1 MRGRTYSRREIMSM
15 SNDGLS
21 HWQAETEGI
30 DLLEMTIGDL
40 LDRRAD
46 ALPLHE
52 AVVYS
57 CSPEFDGI
65 HKVLWTYQ
73 EYRERANQVAL
84 GLMALGLN
92 KGDHIAVWAT
102 NLPEW
107 VLLEM
112 AAAKAGLVLVTVN
125 PAYRAHELEYVLKQG
140 DVRALFLM
148 AQVRDHDCLATLRS
162 LVTPGTRNGDVSSER
177 LPLLRSACLLGTVPE
192 GILEQ
197 ERWRPTLFR
206 EMVTAGSQISADA
219 LRARQALVRPQHP
232 AQIQYTSG
240 TTGFPKG
247 AILQHRSILNNAMIV
262 ARQWGLGS
270 HDRHCNLMPF
280 FHTAGCVIGVLG
292 PLAAGAA
299 MHPLLTFHPLTA
311 LQVISHEHCTTLLAV
326 PTMLLAML
334 QHPDFETYDL
344 SSLARVGT
352 GGTSVPVSLIEQVTE
367 RMGADVCNFFGQ
379 TEASP
384 FITKTLP
391 DDPFERKAATV
402 GLPLP
407 HSEVKLINPATG
419 NLVPCGE
426 RGELCCR
433 GYQVMA
439 GYYKME
445 DATNAAIDSEGWLHT
460 GDLATM
466 NAQGYLNIVG
476 RLKEMVIRGGE
487 NIFPREIEEFLVR
500 HPKVA
505 DVYVVGVPDAFFGEE
520 LLAVVRLR
528 EGTAV
533 TEQELRAFC
542 KGKMS
547 HQKIPRYFQFVDAY
561 PMTASGKVQKF
572 VLREQA
578 IQVLGLQEST
588 TIKRA

>member
-1 MRGRTYSRREIMSM
+1 MSM

-21 HWQAETEGI
+21 YWQAETKGI

-46 ALPLHE
+46 ELPLQE

-65 HKVLWTYQ
+65 HEIRWTYQ

-140 DVRALFLM
+140 DVRALFLI
-148 AQVRDHDCLATLRS
+148 AQVRDHDCLATLHS

-177 LPLLRSACLLGTVPE
+177 LPLLRSVCLLGTVPKGVLDQE
-192 GILEQ
+192 G
-197 ERWRPTLFR
+197 WRPTLFQ
-206 EMVTAGSQISADA
+206 EIVAAGTQISADA
-219 LRARQALVRPQHP
+219 LRVRQASVRPLDP

-262 ARQWGLGS
+262 ARQWGLRS
-270 HDRHCNLMPF
+270 HDRYCNLMPF
-280 FHTAGCVIGVLG
+280 FHTAGCVIGMLG
-292 PLAAGAA
+292 PLAAGAV

-311 LQVISHEHCTTLLAV
+311 LHVISREGCTTVLAV

-344 SSLARVGT
+344 SSLSRVGT
-352 GGTSVPVSLIEQVTE
+352 GGASVPVSLIEQVTE

-391 DDPFERKAATV
+391 DDPFELKATTV

-407 HSEVKLINPATG
+407 HSEVKLIDPATG
-419 NLVPCGE
+419 NVVPCGE

-439 GYYKME
+439 GYYQMPE
-445 DATNAAIDSEGWLHT
+445 QTNAAIDSEGWLHT

-466 NAQGYLNIVG
+466 NALGYLTIVG
-476 RLKEMVIRGGE
+476 RLKEMIIRGGE
-487 NIFPREIEEFLVR
+487 NIFPREVEEFLLR

-505 DVYVVGVPDAFFGEE
+505 EAYVVGVPDAFFGEE

-528 EGTAV
+528 EGKDV

-542 KGKMS
+542 KGKIS

-561 PMTASGKVQKF
+561 PITASGKVQKYI
-572 VLREQA
+572 LREQA
-578 IQVLGLQEST
+578 IQALGLQENA

>member
-1 MRGRTYSRREIMSM
+1 
-15 SNDGLS
+15 
-21 HWQAETEGI
+21 
-30 DLLEMTIGDL
+30 
-40 LDRRAD
+40 
-46 ALPLHE
+46 
-52 AVVYS
+52 
-57 CSPEFDGI
+57 
-65 HKVLWTYQ
+65 
-73 EYRERANQVAL
+73 
-84 GLMALGLN
+84 
-92 KGDHIAVWAT
+92 
-102 NLPEW
+102 
-107 VLLEM
+107 
-112 AAAKAGLVLVTVN
+112 
-125 PAYRAHELEYVLKQG
+125 
-140 DVRALFLM
+140 
-148 AQVRDHDCLATLRS
+148 
-162 LVTPGTRNGDVSSER
+162 
-177 LPLLRSACLLGTVPE
+177 
-192 GILEQ
+192 
-197 ERWRPTLFR
+197 
-206 EMVTAGSQISADA
+206 
-219 LRARQALVRPQHP
+219 
-232 AQIQYTSG
+232 
-240 TTGFPKG
+240 
-247 AILQHRSILNNAMIV
+247 
-262 ARQWGLGS
+262 
-270 HDRHCNLMPF
+270 
-280 FHTAGCVIGVLG
+280 
-292 PLAAGAA
+292 
-299 MHPLLTFHPLTA
+299 
-311 LQVISHEHCTTLLAV
+311 
-326 PTMLLAML
+326 
-334 QHPDFETYDL
+334 
-344 SSLARVGT
+344 
-352 GGTSVPVSLIEQVTE
+352 
-367 RMGADVCNFFGQ
+367 MGADVCNFFGQ

-391 DDPFERKAATV
+391 DDPFEWKAATV

-528 EGTAV
+528 EGAAV

-547 HQKIPRYFQFVDAY
+547 QQTIPRYFQFVDAY

>member
-1 MRGRTYSRREIMSM
+1 MSM

-21 HWQAETEGI
+21 YWQAETEGI
-30 DLLEMTIGDL
+30 ELLEMTIGDL

-46 ALPLHE
+46 EIALQE

-57 CSPEFDGI
+57 CYPEFDGT
-65 HKVLWTYQ
+65 HEVRWTYH
-73 EYRERANQVAL
+73 EYRERANQVAR

-125 PAYRAHELEYVLKQG
+125 PAYRAQELKYVLKQG
-140 DVRALFLM
+140 DVRVFFLM
-148 AQVRDHDCLATLRS
+148 AQVRDHDCLATLRL

-177 LPLLRSACLLGTVPE
+177 LPLLRSVCLLGTVPK
-192 GILEQ
+192 GVLEQ
-197 ERWRPTLFR
+197 EGWRPTVFQ
-206 EMVTAGSQISADA
+206 EMVAAGTQISADA
-219 LRARQALVRPQHP
+219 LRARQAKVRPQDP

-247 AILQHRSILNNAMIV
+247 AILLHRSILNNAMIV
-262 ARQWGLGS
+262 AHQWGLGS
-270 HDRHCNLMPF
+270 HDRYCNLMPF

-292 PLAAGAA
+292 PLAAGAV

-311 LQVISHEHCTTLLAV
+311 LQVISREGCTIVLAV
-326 PTMLLAML
+326 PTMLLAMM

-344 SSLARVGT
+344 SSLSRVGT
-352 GGTSVPVSLIEQVTE
+352 GGSSVPVSLIEQVAE
-367 RMGADVCNFFGQ
+367 RMGVDVCNFFGQ

-391 DDPFERKAATV
+391 DDPFELKATTV

-419 NLVPCGE
+419 NVVPCGE

-445 DATNAAIDSEGWLHT
+445 DATNAAIDSERWLHT

-476 RLKEMVIRGGE
+476 RLKEMIIRGGE
-487 NIFPREIEEFLVR
+487 NIFPREVEEFLLR
-500 HPKVA
+500 HPRVA
-505 DVYVVGVPDAFFGEE
+505 DVHVVGVPDAFFGEE
-520 LLAVVRLR
+520 LLAVVRPR
-528 EGTAV
+528 EGEEA
-533 TEQELRAFC
+533 TEQELREFC
-542 KGKMS
+542 KGKIS

-578 IQVLGLQEST
+578 IQALGLQEIANT
-588 TIKRA
+588 KKA

>member
-1 MRGRTYSRREIMSM
+1 MGMTSDS
-15 SNDGLS
+15 LS
-21 HWQAETEGI
+21 YWQAETDGI
-30 DLLEMTIGDL
+30 ELLEMTIGDL

-46 ALPLHE
+46 ETPLKE

-57 CSPEFDGI
+57 CSPEFDGP
-65 HKVLWTYQ
+65 HEVRWTYQ
-73 EYRERANQVAL
+73 EYRERANQVAR

-92 KGDHIAVWAT
+92 KGDHMAVWAT

-107 VLLEM
+107 LLLEM
-112 AAAKAGLVLVTVN
+112 AAAEAGLVLVTVN
-125 PAYRAHELEYVLKQG
+125 PAYRARELEYVLKQG

-162 LVTPGTRNGDVSSER
+162 LITTGSRNGDVSSER
-177 LPLLRSACLLGTVPE
+177 LPLLRSVCLLGAVPT
-192 GILEQ
+192 GLLEQ
-197 ERWRPTLFR
+197 EGWRPSLFQ
-206 EMVTAGSQISADA
+206 EMVATGTHISADA
-219 LRARQALVRPQHP
+219 LRVRQASVRPQDP

-247 AILQHRSILNNAMIV
+247 AILLHRSILNNAMIV

-270 HDRHCNLMPF
+270 HDRHCNFMPF
-280 FHTAGCVIGVLG
+280 FHTGGCVIGVLG
-292 PLAAGAA
+292 PLAAGAVV
-299 MHPLLTFHPLTA
+299 HPLLAFHPLTA

-334 QHPDFETYDL
+334 QHPDFEKYDL
-344 SSLARVGT
+344 SSLRRVGT
-352 GGTSVPVSLIEQVTE
+352 GGASVPASLIEQVTE

-384 FITKTLP
+384 FITKTRP
-391 DDPFERKAATV
+391 DDLFELQATTV

-407 HSEVKLINPATG
+407 HSEVKLINPATD
-419 NLVPCGE
+419 VVAPCGE

-439 GYYKME
+439 GYYKMPE
-445 DATNAAIDSEGWLHT
+445 QTDAAIDHEGWLHT

-466 NAQGYLNIVG
+466 NAQGYITIVG

-487 NIFPREIEEFLVR
+487 NIFPREVEEFLLR

-505 DVYVVGVPDAFFGEE
+505 DVQVVGVPDAFFGEE
-520 LLAVVRLR
+520 LLAVVRPK
-528 EGTAV
+528 EGADV
-533 TEQELRAFC
+533 TEQDLREFY
-542 KGKMS
+542 KGKIS
-547 HQKIPRYFQFVDAY
+547 HQKIPRYFQFVDVY

-578 IQVLGLQEST
+578 IQALGLQEIANSE
-588 TIKRA
+588 RA

>member
-1 MRGRTYSRREIMSM
+1 MGLT
-15 SNDGLS
+15 NDGLS
-21 HWQAETEGI
+21 YWQAETEGI
-30 DLLEMTIGDL
+30 GLLEMTIGDL

-46 ALPLHE
+46 EFPLQE

-57 CSPEFDGI
+57 CSPEFDGT
-65 HKVLWTYQ
+65 HELRWTYRQ
-73 EYRERANQVAL
+73 YRERANQVAR

-102 NLPEW
+102 NRPEW
-107 VLLEM
+107 LLLEM
-112 AAAKAGLVLVTVN
+112 AAAKTGLVLVTVN

-148 AQVRDHDCLATLRS
+148 AQVRDHDCLATLRA
-162 LVTPGTRNGDVSSER
+162 LVAPGARNGDVTSER
-177 LPLLRSACLLGTVPE
+177 LPLLRSVCLLGTAPE
-192 GILEQ
+192 GMLEQ
-197 ERWRPTLFR
+197 EGWRPTLFQ
-206 EMVTAGSQISADA
+206 EMVAAGTQISADG
-219 LRARQALVRPQHP
+219 LRVRQASVKPQDP

-247 AILQHRSILNNAMIV
+247 AILLHRSILNNAMIV
-262 ARQWGLGS
+262 ARQWGLGP
-270 HDRHCNLMPF
+270 HDRYCNLMPF
-280 FHTAGCVIGVLG
+280 FHTAGCVIGALG
-292 PLAAGAA
+292 PLAAGAVV
-299 MHPLLTFHPLTA
+299 HPLLTFHPLAA
-311 LQVISHEHCTTLLAV
+311 LQVISREHCTTLLAV

-334 QHPDFETYDL
+334 QHPDFEAYDL

-352 GGTSVPVSLIEQVTE
+352 GGASVPVSLMEQVTE
-367 RMGADVCNFFGQ
+367 RMGANVCNFFGQ

-391 DDPFERKAATV
+391 DDPFELQAATV

-407 HSEVKLINPATG
+407 HSEVKLIDPATG
-419 NLVPCGE
+419 NVVPWGQ

-439 GYYKME
+439 GYYQMPE
-445 DATNAAIDSEGWLHT
+445 QTNVAIDSEGWLHT

-466 NAQGYLNIVG
+466 NEQGYLNIVG

-487 NIFPREIEEFLVR
+487 NIFPREIEEFLLR

-505 DVYVVGVPDAFFGEE
+505 EVYIVGVPDAFFGEE
-520 LLAVVRLR
+520 LLAVVRPR
-528 EGTAV
+528 EGEEA
-533 TEQELRAFC
+533 TEPELRAFC
-542 KGKMS
+542 KGKIS

-578 IQVLGLQEST
+578 IQALGLQESA
-588 TIKRA
+588 TINRT

>member
-1 MRGRTYSRREIMSM
+1 MGMT
-15 SNDGLS
+15 NDGLS
-21 HWQAETEGI
+21 YWRAETEGI

-40 LDRRAD
+40 LDLRAD
-46 ALPLHE
+46 ELPLQE

-57 CSPEFDGI
+57 CYPEFDRL
-65 HKVLWTYQ
+65 HEVRWTYQ
-73 EYRERANQVAL
+73 EYRERANQVAC

-92 KGDHIAVWAT
+92 KGDHIAVWAI

-177 LPLLRSACLLGTVPE
+177 LPLLRSVCLLGTTPSGVF
-192 GILEQ
+192 EQ
-197 ERWRPTLFR
+197 KRWRPTLFQ
-206 EMVTAGSQISADA
+206 EMVAAGTQIRADA
-219 LRARQALVRPQHP
+219 LRVRQASVGPLDP

-247 AILQHRSILNNAMIV
+247 AILLHRNIFNNAMIV

-270 HDRHCNLMPF
+270 HDRYCNLMPF
-280 FHTAGCVIGVLG
+280 FHTAGCVIGMLG
-292 PLAAGAA
+292 PLAAGAVV
-299 MHPLLTFHPLTA
+299 HPLMTFHPLTA
-311 LQVISHEHCTTLLAV
+311 LQIISREGCTTVLAV

-334 QHPDFETYDL
+334 QHPDFEKYDL
-344 SSLARVGT
+344 SSLVRVGT
-352 GGTSVPVSLIEQVTE
+352 GGASVPVSLIELVTE

-391 DDPFERKAATV
+391 DDPFELKATTV

-419 NLVPCGE
+419 NVVPWEE

-439 GYYKME
+439 GYYKMSE
-445 DATNAAIDSEGWLHT
+445 QTNAAIDSQGWLHT

-487 NIFPREIEEFLVR
+487 NIFPREIEEFLLR

-520 LLAVVRLR
+520 LLAVVRSK
-528 EGTAV
+528 EGEEA
-533 TEQELRAFC
+533 TEQELREFC
-542 KGKMS
+542 KGKIS

-578 IQVLGLQEST
+578 IQALGLQEMA
-588 TIKRA
+588 TIKKA

>member
-1 MRGRTYSRREIMSM
+1 MSM
-15 SNDGLS
+15 TTDGLS
-21 HWQAETEGI
+21 YWQAETEGI
-30 DLLEMTIGDL
+30 ELLEMTIGDL
-40 LDRRAD
+40 LDHRAD
-46 ALPLHE
+46 ELPLQE

-57 CSPEFDGI
+57 CYPEFEGT
-65 HKVLWTYQ
+65 HELRWTYQ
-73 EYRERANQVAL
+73 QYRERANQVAC
-84 GLMALGLN
+84 GLMALGLH
-92 KGDHIAVWAT
+92 KGDHIAVWAI

-177 LPLLRSACLLGTVPE
+177 LPLLRSVCLLGTAPE
-192 GILEQ
+192 GVFEQ
-197 ERWRPTLFR
+197 EGWRPTLFE
-206 EMVTAGSQISADA
+206 EMVAAGTQISADA
-219 LRARQALVRPQHP
+219 LRVRQASVRPQDP

-247 AILQHRSILNNAMIV
+247 AILRHRSMLNNAMIV
-262 ARQWGLGS
+262 ARQWGLGQND
-270 HDRHCNLMPF
+270 HYCNLMPF

-292 PLAAGAA
+292 PLAAGAV

-311 LQVISHEHCTTLLAV
+311 LQIISREGCTTLLAV

-334 QHPDFETYDL
+334 QHPNFETYDL
-344 SSLARVGT
+344 SSLSRVGT

-391 DDPFERKAATV
+391 DDPFELKAATV

-419 NLVPCGE
+419 NVVPCGE

-439 GYYKME
+439 GYYKMPE
-445 DATNAAIDSEGWLHT
+445 QTNAAIDSEGWLHT

-466 NAQGYLNIVG
+466 NAQGYLNVVG

-487 NIFPREIEEFLVR
+487 NIFPREVEEFLLR

-505 DVYVVGVPDAFFGEE
+505 EAHVVGVPDAFFGEE
-520 LLAVVRLR
+520 LLAVVRPR
-528 EGTAV
+528 EGEEA
-533 TEQELRAFC
+533 TEQELREFC
-542 KGKMS
+542 KGRIS

-578 IQVLGLQEST
+578 IQALGLQET
-588 TIKRA
+588 AATKKA

>member
-1 MRGRTYSRREIMSM
+1 MGMT
-15 SNDGLS
+15 NDGLS
-21 HWQAETEGI
+21 YWQAETEGI

-40 LDRRAD
+40 LDRRA
-46 ALPLHE
+46 AELPLQE

-57 CSPEFDGI
+57 CYSEFDGS
-65 HKVLWTYQ
+65 HEVRWTYQ
-73 EYRERANQVAL
+73 EYRERANQVAC

-107 VLLEM
+107 ALLEM
-112 AAAKAGLVLVTVN
+112 AVAKAGLVLVTVN

-148 AQVRDHDCLATLRS
+148 AHVRDHDCLATLRS
-162 LVTPGTRNGDVSSER
+162 LVTPGTRNGEVSSER
-177 LPLLRSACLLGTVPE
+177 LPLLRSVCLLGTAHE
-192 GILEQ
+192 GVLEL
-197 ERWRPTLFR
+197 EGWRPTLFQ
-206 EMVTAGSQISADA
+206 EMVAAGTQVSADA
-219 LRARQALVRPQHP
+219 LRVRQASVRPQDP

-247 AILQHRSILNNAMIV
+247 AILLHRSILNNAMIV
-262 ARQWGLGS
+262 ARQWGLDS
-270 HDRHCNLMPF
+270 HDRYCNLMPF

-292 PLAAGAA
+292 PLSAGAVV
-299 MHPLLTFHPLTA
+299 HPLMTFHPLTA
-311 LQVISHEHCTTLLAV
+311 LQVISREGCTTVLAV

-334 QHPDFETYDL
+334 QHPDFDTYDL
-344 SSLARVGT
+344 SSLSRVGT
-352 GGTSVPVSLIEQVTE
+352 GGVSVPVSLIEQVTE

-391 DDPFERKAATV
+391 DDPFELKAATV

-407 HSEVKLINPATG
+407 HSEVKLINPARG
-419 NLVPCGE
+419 NVVPCGE
-426 RGELCCR
+426 PGELCCR

-439 GYYKME
+439 GYYKMPE
-445 DATNAAIDSEGWLHT
+445 QTNAAIDSEGWLHT

-487 NIFPREIEEFLVR
+487 NIFPREVEEFLLR

-505 DVYVVGVPDAFFGEE
+505 DVHVVGVPDAFFGEE
-520 LLAVVRLR
+520 LLAVVRPR
-528 EGTAV
+528 EGEEA
-533 TEQELRAFC
+533 TEQELREFC
-542 KGKMS
+542 KGKIS

-578 IQVLGLQEST
+578 IQALGLQEIA

>member
-1 MRGRTYSRREIMSM
+1 MGMT
-15 SNDGLS
+15 NDGLS
-21 HWQAETEGI
+21 YWQAETEGI

-46 ALPLHE
+46 ELPLQE

-65 HKVLWTYQ
+65 HKVRWTYQ
-73 EYRERANQVAL
+73 EYRERANQVAR

-92 KGDHIAVWAT
+92 KGDHLAVWAT
-102 NLPEW
+102 NQPEW

-177 LPLLRSACLLGTVPE
+177 LPLLRSVCLLGTVPE

-197 ERWRPTLFR
+197 EKWRPTLFR
-206 EMVTAGSQISADA
+206 EMVTTGSQISADA
-219 LRARQALVRPQHP
+219 LRARQALVRPQDP

-247 AILQHRSILNNAMIV
+247 AILQHRSILNNAMLV
-262 ARQWGLGS
+262 ARQWGLGPN
-270 HDRHCNLMPF
+270 DRYCNFMPF
-280 FHTAGCVIGVLG
+280 FHTGGCVIGVLG

-326 PTMLLAML
+326 PTMLLAIL
-334 QHPDFETYDL
+334 QHPDFERYDL
-344 SSLARVGT
+344 SSLVRVGT

-391 DDPFERKAATV
+391 DDPFERKATTV

-528 EGTAV
+528 EGAAV

-578 IQVLGLQEST
+578 IQVLGLQESI
-588 TIKRA
+588 TIKRT

>member
-1 MRGRTYSRREIMSM
+1 MGMT
-15 SNDGLS
+15 NDGLS
-21 HWQAETEGI
+21 YWQAETEGI

-46 ALPLHE
+46 ELPLQE

-65 HKVLWTYQ
+65 HKVRWTYQ
-73 EYRERANQVAL
+73 EYRERANQVAC
-84 GLMALGLN
+84 GLMALGLH

-162 LVTPGTRNGDVSSER
+162 LVTSGTRNGDVSSER
-177 LPLLRSACLLGTVPE
+177 LPLLRSVCLLDTVPE

-206 EMVTAGSQISADA
+206 EMVSAGSQISADA
-219 LRARQALVRPQHP
+219 LRARQALVRPQDP

-247 AILQHRSILNNAMIV
+247 AILQHRSILNNAMLV
-262 ARQWGLGS
+262 ARQWGLGPN
-270 HDRHCNLMPF
+270 DRYCNFMPF

-292 PLAAGAA
+292 PLAAGAV

-344 SSLARVGT
+344 FSLTRVGT
-352 GGTSVPVSLIEQVTE
+352 GGASVPVSLIEQVTE

-384 FITKTLP
+384 FITKTRP
-391 DDPFERKAATV
+391 DDPFELKATTV

-407 HSEVKLINPATG
+407 HSEVKLIDPATG
-419 NLVPCGE
+419 VIVPCGE

-433 GYQVMA
+433 GYQVMS
-439 GYYKME
+439 GYYKMPE
-445 DATNAAIDSEGWLHT
+445 QTNVAIDSEGWLHT

-466 NAQGYLNIVG
+466 NAQGYITIVG

-487 NIFPREIEEFLVR
+487 NIFPREVEEFLMR

-520 LLAVVRLR
+520 LLAVGRPKEGADGTEQDLR
-528 EGTAV
+528 E
-533 TEQELRAFC
+533 FY
-542 KGKMS
+542 KGKIS
-547 HQKIPRYFQFVDAY
+547 HQEIPRYFQFVDAY

-572 VLREQA
+572 GLREQA
-578 IQVLGLQEST
+578 IHALGLQEIA
-588 TIKRA
+588 TINRT

>member
-1 MRGRTYSRREIMSM
+1 MGLT
-15 SNDGLS
+15 NDGLS
-21 HWQAETEGI
+21 YWQAETEGI
-30 DLLEMTIGDL
+30 DLLEMTIGEL

-46 ALPLHE
+46 ELPLQE

-57 CSPEFDGI
+57 CCPEFEGSYE
-65 HKVLWTYQ
+65 VRWTYQ
-73 EYRERANQVAL
+73 QYRERANQVAR

-92 KGDHIAVWAT
+92 KGDHLAVWAT

-162 LVTPGTRNGDVSSER
+162 LVTPGTRNGEVSSER
-177 LPLLRSACLLGTVPE
+177 LPLLRSVCLLGPAPE
-192 GILEQ
+192 GVLEQ
-197 ERWRPTLFR
+197 EGWRPTLFQ
-206 EMVTAGSQISADA
+206 ELVAAGTQISADA
-219 LRARQALVRPQHP
+219 LRSRQAAVRPQDP

-247 AILQHRSILNNAMIV
+247 AILRHRSILNNAMIV

-270 HDRHCNLMPF
+270 QDRYCNFMPF
-280 FHTAGCVIGVLG
+280 FHTAGCVIGMLG
-292 PLAAGAA
+292 PLAAGAV

-311 LQVISHEHCTTLLAV
+311 LQVISRERCTTLLAV

-334 QHPDFETYDL
+334 QHPDFERYDL
-344 SSLARVGT
+344 SSLSRVGT
-352 GGTSVPVSLIEQVTE
+352 GGATVPVSLIEQVTE

-391 DDPFERKAATV
+391 DDPFELQATTV

-407 HSEVKLINPATG
+407 HSEVKLINPTTG
-419 NLVPCGE
+419 KVVPVGE
-426 RGELCCR
+426 RGEFCCR

-439 GYYKME
+439 GYYQIPEKTAE
-445 DATNAAIDSEGWLHT
+445 TIDNEGWLHT

-466 NAQGYLNIVG
+466 TAQGYLSIVG

-487 NIFPREIEEFLVR
+487 NIFPREIEEFLLR

-505 DVYVVGVPDAFFGEE
+505 EVYVVGVPDAFFGEE
-520 LLAVVRLR
+520 LLAVVRPR
-528 EGTAV
+528 EGADV
-533 TEQELRAFC
+533 TEYELRAFC
-542 KGKMS
+542 QGKIS

-578 IQVLGLQEST
+578 IHALGLQAIATS
-588 TIKRA
+588 KRA